1 MDGYH
6 YRCTITSS
14 CNDTSDSATLTVI
27 NNISIEENESIIDL
41 YPNPNNGSFTISIKK
56 DLLGNS
62 MQIIDKSGRVVK
74 NIRLTSESQ
83 ELDLPELTKGKY
95 QIQIIEKTKVYS
107 ASFIIQ

>member
-1 MDGYH
+1 
-6 YRCTITSS
+6 
-14 CNDTSDSATLTVI
+14 
-27 NNISIEENESIIDL
+27 
-41 YPNPNNGSFTISIKK
+41 
-56 DLLGNS
+56 